1 MGPSHSSAPGS
12 DNFQNALPP
21 SLRDHLLQASTVPF
35 DDMSR
40 RQSLDY
46 FCLVL
51 IYDPFKV

>member
-21 SLRDHLLQASTVPF
+21 LLRDHLLQASTVSF

-51 IYDPFKV
+51 ICDSFKV